1 MNDKCNI
8 NYHQEKEKE
17 AEMEIDSDKSE
28 NDESKKEILFK
39 DDQAIDDF
47 LNSLNK
53 EDMSN
58 SIDDIEQKVFKDNFY
73 PIDKNN
79 TGNNRRITINEKLN
93 ILEEVKAKGRNK
105 TALKYG
111 LAESTLT
118 YWKQQENKLMKS
130 SNKNIKITLH
140 KGRKPIYPEIEQNL
154 INFIEF
160 NHKLLNPVT
169 SYSIHNKSIK

>member
-1 MNDKCNI
+1 MEDTSDIEMNDNCNI

-58 SIDDIEQKVFKDNFY
+58 SINDIECL
-73 PIDKNN
+73 
-79 TGNNRRITINEKLN
+79 IT
-93 ILEEVKAKGRNK
+93 
-105 TALKYG
+105 
-111 LAESTLT
+111 
-118 YWKQQENKLMKS
+118 
-130 SNKNIKITLH
+130 
-140 KGRKPIYPEIEQNL
+140 
-154 INFIEF
+154 
-160 NHKLLNPVT
+160 
-169 SYSIHNKSIK
+169 